1 MIVALIRPNTLSN
14 EALVNYMN
22 ADMAA
27 QKALDRLKKVGF
39 DALTEQEKTLA
50 AIWGIE
56 AEVDNGGFAHY
67 FSSAAG
73 DLAFYAPQAL
83 KNIGALDLS
92 ELATQANA
100 VFGSDG
106 PPRSR
111 APRRNLVDA
120 FSEEDSQT
128 LEPLD
133 DLFLESGDDTSELLE
148 AYLLQS

>member
-1 MIVALIRPNTLSN
+1 
-14 EALVNYMN
+14 MN
-22 ADMAA
+22 ADIAS
-27 QKALDRLKKVGF
+27 QHALDRLKKVGF

-50 AIWGIE
+50 TIWGIE

-67 FSSAAG
+67 FASAAG

-83 KNIGALDLS
+83 KNIGALDLA

-106 PPRSR
+106 PPRER
-111 APRRNLVDA
+111 AVRRNRVDE
-120 FSEEDSQT
+120 FSEEDNQI

-133 DLFLESGDDTSELLE
+133 DLFLESEDDTSELIE
-148 AYLLQS
+148 AYLSKS

>member
-1 MIVALIRPNTLSN
+1 
-14 EALVNYMN
+14 MN
-22 ADMAA
+22 SDIAS
-27 QKALDRLKKVGF
+27 QHALDRLKKVGF

-67 FSSAAG
+67 FASPAG

-83 KNIGALDLS
+83 KNVGAT
-92 ELATQANA
+92 ELAELANQANA

-106 PPRSR
+106 PPRERSI
-111 APRRNLVDA
+111 RRNLVDA
-120 FSEEDSQT
+120 FSEEDNQV

-133 DLFLESGDDTSELLE
+133 DLFLESEQDTSELIE
-148 AYLLQS
+148 VYLSKS